1 MERDQNAQDWE
12 FVREMLDAP
21 NVEAYTSA
29 ARVQREVDR
38 LRTRLAHV
46 QKRGGSYEGVQMS
59 EHVGALLARLE
70 AGATLSTLVH

>member
-12 FVREMLDAP
+12 FVRDMLDAP
-21 NVEAYTSA
+21 NVEAYASA
-29 ARVQREVDR
+29 ARVHREVDR
-38 LRTRLAHV
+38 LRIRLAHV
-46 QKRGGSYEGVQMS
+46 QRLGGRYGGIQMS